1 MRDQSFRGRA
11 IAAAAALLVSAVSG
25 FAQTGQP
32 MPMQPAA
39 AGATVTRRLSVD
51 EAVQLALEQ
60 NLNVQVERINPQL
73 QDLTIAQVRG
83 NYSPTVT
90 STVASTSNDSPP
102 SSFLSG
108 GQDKITQEQFQANY
122 GVAQLTPWG
131 GSYSVGWNNTRS
143 TTNSIFTNFNPQVQS
158 SLALNVVQPLLRGF
172 RIDGVRQQ
180 LQVSRKNR
188 EISDDQL
195 RQTVANTMRSV
206 KNAYWDLS
214 FAISNLAV
222 QQQSLELARQSLRD
236 NRARVEIGTMAP
248 IDIVQ
253 AEAEVAQR
261 EETLIVAESAIAA
274 AQDRIR
280 ALIFDP
286 STPEFWNIA
295 IEPTDAPA
303 FQPVA
308 VDLDAAIRN
317 AMDKR
322 TDLQQ
327 IRKTLE
333 ANDISIGY
341 FRTLTLPQVDLQVNY
356 GLTGLGGTQFLRASD
371 GFPGTII
378 GETGRSYGSVLGD
391 IFQNQFPQWTVGLNF
406 SYPLGRSTQEAQ
418 LARARLQNTQA
429 KKQLDNLQLQAVQQ
443 VRDLAR
449 QVTTNA
455 KRVDATRASRQ
466 FAERRLEAEEKKFTA
481 GMSTTFFVLQAQRDL
496 AQARNNE
503 LQAVLDYN
511 KSIVDFQTV
520 QEAPLGAAGG
530 AAAVTVGGATTTS
543 STTTGGT
550 SSTTSQNQTQ
560 RQGGN

>member
-25 FAQTGQP
+25 FTQTGQP

-543 STTTGGT
+543 STTGGT